1 MSNSQFFSNC
11 TADTIREAATALK
24 AGHLVAFPTE
34 TVYGLG
40 ADARN
45 PEAVKRIYEVKGRPS
60 DHPLI
65 VHISSINQLEKWAR
79 EIPEYAIDLARA
91 FWPGPMTLIL
101 KRTEIARDFITGGQ
115 DTVGLR
121 VPSDPMALALIQ
133 EFEKISESAI
143 AAPSA
148 NRFGQVSPTSS
159 ADVQEEIGEYLASSD
174 LVLDGGRSQIGI
186 ESTIID
192 CTHEYPEVLRS
203 GSIARENIEGAIGIV
218 CSNKTYSTGLKFS
231 GSFAKHYAPKC
242 VVLIGD
248 SNVAGAGFLALRNI
262 DTPVGMLRLASPTTT
277 EEFAQVLYSTFR
289 EADRMHLEALVIHPP
304 LGKGLAVAILDR
316 LVKAAQGR

>member
-1 MSNSQFFSNC
+1 M
-11 TADTIREAATALK
+11 
-24 AGHLVAFPTE
+24 
-34 TVYGLG
+34 
-40 ADARN
+40 
-45 PEAVKRIYEVKGRPS
+45 
-60 DHPLI
+60 
-65 VHISSINQLEKWAR
+65 
-79 EIPEYAIDLARA
+79 
-91 FWPGPMTLIL
+91 
-101 KRTEIARDFITGGQ
+101 
-115 DTVGLR
+115 R
-121 VPSDPMALALIQ
+121 VPSDLVALALIQ
-133 EFEKISESAI
+133 EFEVISDSAV

-159 ADVQEEIGEYLASSD
+159 TDVLEELGEYLSKFD
-174 LVLDGGRSQIGI
+174 LVLDGGRSAIGI

-203 GSIARENIEGAIGIV
+203 GSIAKENIEAATGIV
-218 CSNKTYSTGLKFS
+218 CSNKTNSTVVKFS

-289 EADRMHLEALVIHPP
+289 EADRMCLGVLVIHPP